1 MYTKIKNVQI
11 LVSLLK
17 QHGIRH
23 LVLSAGTRHVPL
35 AHSVENDDFFHC
47 YSVVDERSA
56 GYFALGLAKELGEP
70 VAIACTSST
79 ATCNYVPPIAEAFY
93 QKVPLLVL
101 TGDRDPYLLDQLEDQ
116 MINQVDMY
124 RNFCKK
130 CVTLPIVETQKDVW
144 YCQRLVNEAILE
156 LDHHGAGP
164 VQINFP
170 INQSIEDIADAS
182 VPELPA
188 YNKIERCELGRNAA
202 LWRERTEKLKQA
214 KGVLVVCGSALPAS
228 QSLKDAVDAF
238 AQRYNCVVATEQLS
252 NLHCASAMDTYLTC
266 EAITAGL
273 LEKMGADIV
282 IFFGGNFI
290 SRMKVQLR
298 AIKNSFESWIINDD
312 GAVMDPFQNLTTVF
326 ECRPAEFFSYF
337 AQANESGSND
347 NVMRNRFAAMR
358 EKIVVPDPWEL
369 AQKVN
374 MLTIGDAKFKKLPE
388 PEEKDL
394 IPPDYLSAFL
404 AMYALTKQIPQNSLL
419 HLSILNSTRI
429 TQMFELDPS
438 VTVFSN
444 IGTDG
449 IDGSMSTFLGQARV
463 HPDRQCFLI
472 IGDLSFFY
480 DMNSLSIRDIGP
492 NVHILLVN
500 NGGGAEFYFSMGP
513 SRLPNIDLHISAA
526 HHNSAR
532 EWIQSTHFRYLTASN
547 AQEYAEALPA
557 FTAEGEDRPVVMEI
571 FTDKEKDIQILKGFK
586 RLIHQEAPG
595 EKLMDQ
601 IKSNPIVRQAVQTE
615 LGQNVKNKI
624 KSGLKKIF

>member
-17 QHGIRH
+17 QHNIRH

-35 AHSVENDDFFHC
+35 AHSVENDDFFKC

-79 ATCNYVPPIAEAFY
+79 ATCNYVPPIAEAYY

-124 RNFCKK
+124 KNFCKK
-130 CVTLPIVETQKDVW
+130 CVSLPIVESDKDVW
-144 YCQRLVNEAILE
+144 YCQRLINEAILE
-156 LDHHGAGP
+156 LNHHGAGP

-182 VPELPA
+182 APELPL
-188 YNKIERCELGRNAA
+188 YNKIERCEIGKNEE
-202 LWRERTEKLKQA
+202 LWLKKTEKLKKA
-214 KGVLVVCGSALPAS
+214 KRILVLCGSAVPAS
-228 QSLKDAVDAF
+228 RKLEQAMDAF
-238 AQRYNCVVATEQLS
+238 AERYNCIISTEHLS
-252 NLHCASAMDTYLTC
+252 NLHCKNAVNTYLVA
-266 EAITAGL
+266 EAISANVL
-273 LEKMGADIV
+273 RKLSPDVV
-282 IFFGGNFI
+282 IFMGGNFL
-290 SRMKVQLR
+290 SRIKVQLR
-298 AIKNSFESWIINDD
+298 VIKDSCESWIINDD
-312 GAVMDPFQNLTTVF
+312 GAIMDPFQNLTNVF
-326 ECRPAEFFSYF
+326 ECPPEYFFNFFAE
-337 AQANESGSND
+337 QNPKGCNDRELESEFTAL
-347 NVMRNRFAAMR
+347 RA
-358 EKIVVPDPWEL
+358 KIKVPDPYKL
-369 AQKVN
+369 AERVN
-374 MLTIGDAKFKKLPE
+374 QLAINDAKFKKLPV
-388 PEEKDL
+388 PDDL
-394 IPPDYLSAFL
+394 IPENYLSAFL
-404 AMYALTKQIPQNSLL
+404 AMYGLTKAIPNNSLV

-438 VTVFSN
+438 ITVFSN

-480 DMNSLSIRDIGP
+480 DMNSISIRDIGP

-513 SRLPNIDLHISAA
+513 SRLPNIDQHISAA
-526 HHNSAR
+526 HNNSAKD
-532 EWIQSTHFRYLTASN
+532 WILSNNFRYLTAKN
-547 AQEYAEALPA
+547 AEEFDAAMPQFMDPNA
-557 FTAEGEDRPVVMEI
+557 DRPVVMEV
-571 FTDKEKDIQILKGFK
+571 FTDKTNDIKILKGFR
-586 RLIHQEAPG
+586 RLIHQESLA
-595 EKLMDQ
+595 ERVVEQVK
-601 IKSNPIVRQAVQTE
+601 KNPVVQQVVQTE
-615 LGQNVKNKI
+615 VGQSVKNKLRDGI
-624 KSGLKKIF
+624 KRFF

>member
-17 QHGIRH
+17 QHNIRH

-56 GYFALGLAKELGEP
+56 GYYALGLAKELGEP

-79 ATCNYVPPIAEAFY
+79 ATCNYVPPIAEAYY

-124 RNFCKK
+124 KNFCKK
-130 CVTLPIVETQKDVW
+130 CVNLPIVENEKDVW
-144 YCQRLVNEAILE
+144 YCQRLINEALLE

-182 VPELPA
+182 IPELPV
-188 YNKIERCELGRNAA
+188 YNKIDRCELGKAPEKWQEKA
-202 LWRERTEKLKQA
+202 EKLKNA
-214 KGVLVVCGSALPAS
+214 KRILVVCGSAVPAS
-228 QSLKDAVDAF
+228 AKLLENLDAF
-238 AQRYNCVVATEQLS
+238 AERYNCVISTEHVS
-252 NLHCASAMDTYLTC
+252 NVRCKNAQNTYLVA
-266 EAITAGL
+266 EAITGNVL
-273 LEKMGADIV
+273 RKMGPDIV
-282 IFFGGNFI
+282 IFYGGNFI
-290 SRMKVQLR
+290 SRLKVMLR
-298 AIKNSFESWIINDD
+298 VIKDSCESWIINDD
-312 GAVMDPFQNLTTVF
+312 GAIMDPFQNLTNVF
-326 ECRPAEFFSYF
+326 ECSPEYFFGYF
-337 AQANESGSND
+337 ADANPKGRND
-347 NVMRNRFAAMR
+347 RALEGEFVRMR
-358 EKIVVPDPWEL
+358 EKINFPDPYGL
-369 AQKVN
+369 AAKVN
-374 MLTIGDAKFKKLPE
+374 QLEINDAKFKKLPV

-394 IPPDYLSAFL
+394 MPANYLSAFL
-404 AMYALTKQIPQNSLL
+404 AMYGVSQSIPKNSLL

-429 TQMFELDPS
+429 TQMFDLDPS
-438 VTVFSN
+438 ITVFSN

-449 IDGSMSTFLGQARV
+449 IDGSMSTFLGQAKV
-463 HPDRQCFLI
+463 HPDRQCYLI

-480 DMNSLSIRDIGP
+480 DMNSISIRDIGP

-526 HHNSAR
+526 HQHSAKA
-532 EWIQSTHFRYLTASN
+532 WIESNGFRYLSAFN
-547 AQEYAEALPA
+547 ADQYKEALPA
-557 FTAEGEDRPVVMEI
+557 FVNSDGKAPVVMEI
-571 FTDKEKDIQILKGFK
+571 FTDKANDIKVLKGFR
-586 RLIHQEAPG
+586 RLIHQENLAD
-595 EKLMDQ
+595 KVQ
-601 IKSNPIVRQAVQTE
+601 QVKNNPVVQQVMQTE
-615 LGQNVKNKI
+615 AGQAVKNKL
-624 KSGLKKIF
+624 KSGLKKFF